1 MYLSRN
7 TTNYGITTTDYN
19 ELCRDSGVV
28 PIYGFN
34 RYFINNKLEVFTL
47 KGYGVNLDFV
57 KLTPSRYTTH
67 KIPMYRLIT
76 DDDLEC
82 TQRVDYLYLST
93 WYGPMPIDNIHYT
106 ENEVFSPEKNL
117 YYSINTI
124 VPVDDS
130 TKIINGIEFKKIC
143 DDVFDIFISRD
154 GVIFNPKYSKFM
166 KHYIHY
172 KLYHYVTYNKRGTFI
187 HRLVY
192 SAWKNNGILVSSDIP
207 IDHIDGFKN
216 HNSINNLRE
225 TTNLENYRDAA
236 FKQGLRNTA
245 WSPEVIEYL
254 SQLMED
260 GTMGPKEMFYK
271 TKERFPEFIVSYR
284 NFKRRVYELL
294 YKGFWKDIT
303 SKYQIDNYIKNVS
316 KHPNT
321 RSEDE
326 LIHAI
331 CKAYVSGK
339 YKHNKDI
346 AKDLGTSE
354 TVVNTVLR
362 KDKWTDISDQY
373 NIDYVSKRRVEL
385 TPEEIK
391 NISND
396 LMNGLAIHKIA
407 KKYNRDKKTLR
418 KIIQRQVFP
427 EVTAHYKYEDR
438 FPHYNFVIP
447 YSPINVASPYIAE
460 LKPRELRGSLVIFTL
475 LNYMSDCV
483 VAKGNA

>member
-1 MYLSRN
+1 MYVSKS
-7 TTNYGITTTDYN
+7 TFDYGITTTFYN
-19 ELCRDSGVV
+19 QFCRDNGVI
-28 PIYGFN
+28 PIYNFN
-34 RYFINNKLEVFTL
+34 KYFINKKLEVFKL
-47 KGYGVNLDFV
+47 VGNNLDLKFI
-57 KLTPSRYTTH
+57 KLSPDKYAAHR
-67 KIPMYRLIT
+67 IPMYRLIN
-76 DDDLEC
+76 DDGKEYL
-82 TQRVDYLYLST
+82 QRVDYLYLST
-93 WYGPMPIDNIHYT
+93 WYGPMPVDNIHYT

-117 YYSINTI
+117 YYSVKTI
-124 VPVDDS
+124 IPVDDF
-130 TKIINGIEFKKIC
+130 TKIINGIEFKRF
-143 DDVFDIFISRD
+143 DDKHELLVSRD
-154 GVIFNPKYSKFM
+154 GVIFDPKFSKFRRHALS
-166 KHYIHY
+166 K
-172 KLYHYVTYNKRGTFI
+172 KLYHYCNYNGRTIFI
-187 HRLVY
+187 HRAVY
-192 SAWKNNGILVSSDIP
+192 SAWKNNGIFISPDIP

-225 TTNLENYRDAA
+225 TTNLENFRDAA
-236 FKQGLRNTA
+236 FKQGLRNTT

-260 GTMGPKEMFYK
+260 GTMGPKEMFEK
-271 TKERFPEFIVSYR
+271 IKERYPEFRVSHH

-346 AKDLGTSE
+346 AKALGTSE

-391 NISND
+391 NISDD
-396 LMNGLAIHKIA
+396 LMNGLAIYKIA
-407 KKYNRDKKTLR
+407 EKYNRDKKTLR

-427 EVTAHYKYEDR
+427 EVTSHYKYEDR

-460 LKPRELRGSLVIFTL
+460 LKPRELRGSLAIFTL
-475 LNYMSDCV
+475 LNYMNDCV